1 MNILAITQIYP
12 QPDDVGDDRPTSTV
26 EYFGREWVKQ
36 GHNVMV
42 IHCPSKFPVVFYLLP
57 ASIKDKFSNKSNT
70 TAPPIESRRVL
81 HRTEQGL
88 RIHRLPM
95 LKVYP
100 GRAFSES
107 KMNRQ
112 AKKIWELA
120 DSEGFKPDLV
130 VGHFANPSLE
140 LVANVA
146 EHYGVKSSMVFHHDC
161 TPRNI
166 EKYRIKEII
175 PRIGAVG
182 ARSRIEAQEIQE
194 RLGLKNTPF
203 ICYSGAPNDAVAAC
217 EKECIKHDYS
227 KGVRHL
233 YVGSMLTRKH
243 VDSVIRAFSE
253 EYKGDKKA
261 TLRIVGGGQ
270 EEENLKTLV
279 KELGLEEVVTFTGKI
294 PRADVMEEMH
304 QAQVFT
310 MISHGETFGMVYIE
324 AMLQGCI
331 TIASY
336 GEGFDGIIQDGVN
349 GFLCKAGDAE
359 MLKSIYEK
367 IEAMSVDERNRI
379 GQNAIDTALG
389 FSEAAVA
396 ERYLKDALA
405 QRNAR

>member
-12 QPDDVGDDRPTSTV
+12 QLDDVGDDRPTSTV

-107 KMNRQ
+107 KMKRQ
-112 AKKIWELA
+112 AKKIWELV

-161 TPRNI
+161 SPRNI

-194 RLGLKNTPF
+194 RLGLKETPF
-203 ICYSGAPNDAVAAC
+203 ICYSGAPNDAVEAC
-217 EKECIKHDYS
+217 EKECKKHDYS
-227 KGVRHL
+227 KGTHHL

-243 VDSVIRAFSE
+243 VDAIIRAFAE
-253 EYKGDKKA
+253 EYKGDRKA

-270 EEENLKTLV
+270 EEENLKKLV
-279 KELGLEEVVTFTGKI
+279 SELGLTDSITFVGKI

>member
-1 MNILAITQIYP
+1 MNILAITQIFP

-26 EYFGREWVKQ
+26 EYFGKEWVKQ
-36 GHNVMV
+36 GHNVIV

-57 ASIKDKFSNKSNT
+57 ASIKDKFSNKNNT

-81 HRTEQGL
+81 HRTDQGL

-95 LKVYP
+95 LKIYP

-107 KMNRQ
+107 KMKRQ
-112 AKKIWELA
+112 VKKICDLV
-120 DSEGFKPDLV
+120 DTEGFKPDLV

-146 EHYGVKSSMVFHHDC
+146 EHYDVKSSIVFHHDC
-161 TPRNI
+161 SPRNI
-166 EKYRIKEII
+166 EKYRIKELI

-182 ARSRIEAQEIQE
+182 ARSRIESMEIQE
-194 RLGLKNTPF
+194 RLGLKETPF
-203 ICYSGAPNDAVAAC
+203 ICYSGAPNDAVEAC
-217 EKECIKHDYS
+217 EKECQKHDYS
-227 KGVRHL
+227 NGINHL

-243 VDSVIRAFSE
+243 VDAIIRAYAE
-253 EYKGDKKA
+253 VYKEDKKA
-261 TLRIVGGGQ
+261 NLRIVGGGQ
-270 EEENLKTLV
+270 EEENLKKLV
-279 KELGLEEVVTFTGKI
+279 VELGLADSITFVGKI
-294 PRADVMEEMH
+294 PRSDVMEEMH
-304 QAQVFT
+304 NAQVFT

-359 MLKSIYEK
+359 MLKGIYEK
-367 IEAMSVDERNRI
+367 IEAMSIDERNKI

-396 ERYLKDALA
+396 ERYLNDALA

>member
-26 EYFGREWVKQ
+26 EYFGREWFKQ

-70 TAPPIESRRVL
+70 TAPPIESRHVL

-107 KMNRQ
+107 TMKRQ
-112 AKKIWELA
+112 AKRIWELV

-161 TPRNI
+161 GPRNI

-194 RLGLKNTPF
+194 RLSLKETPF
-203 ICYSGAPNDAVAAC
+203 ICYSGAPNDAVEAC
-217 EKECIKHDYS
+217 EKECKKHDYS
-227 KGVRHL
+227 DGTHHL

-243 VDSVIRAFSE
+243 VDAIIRAFAE
-253 EYKGDKKA
+253 EYKDDKKS

-270 EEENLKTLV
+270 EEENLKKLV
-279 KELGLEEVVTFTGKI
+279 NDLGMSDAITFVGKI
-294 PRADVMEEMH
+294 PRAEVMEEMH
-304 QAQVFT
+304 RAQVFT

-359 MLKSIYEK
+359 MLKSIYDK
-367 IEAMSVDERNRI
+367 IEAMSIEERNRI
-379 GQNAIDTALG
+379 GQNAVDTALG

-396 ERYLKDALA
+396 ERYLKDALE
-405 QRNAR
+405 QRNKR

>member
-42 IHCPSKFPVVFYLLP
+42 IHCPSRFPIVFYLLP
-57 ASIKDKFSNKSNT
+57 TSIKDKFSNKSNT

-100 GRAFSES
+100 GRAFSENTM
-107 KMNRQ
+107 KRQ
-112 AKKIWELA
+112 AKRIWELV

-130 VGHFANPSLE
+130 MGHFANPSLE

-146 EHYGVKSSMVFHHDC
+146 EHYGVKSSIVFHHDC
-161 TPRNI
+161 SERSI

-194 RLGLKNTPF
+194 RLGLKETPF
-203 ICYSGAPNDAVAAC
+203 ICYSGAPNDAVEAC
-217 EKECIKHDYS
+217 ERECKKHDYS
-227 KGVRHL
+227 NGTNHL

-243 VDSVIRAFSE
+243 VDAIIRAFAE
-253 EYKGDKKA
+253 KYKGDRKSK
-261 TLRIVGGGQ
+261 LRIVGGGQ
-270 EEENLKTLV
+270 EEENLRKLV
-279 KELGLEEVVTFTGKI
+279 NELGMSDAITFIGKI
-294 PRADVMEEMH
+294 PRVDVMKEMH
-304 QAQVFT
+304 QAQIFT

-349 GFLCKAGDAE
+349 GFLCKAGDTE

-367 IEAMSVDERNRI
+367 VEAMSIEERNRI

-396 ERYLKDALA
+396 ERYLNDVLA
-405 QRNAR
+405 QKNTR

>member
-42 IHCPSKFPVVFYLLP
+42 VHCPSKFPIVFYLLP
-57 ASIKDKFSNKSNT
+57 AAIKDKFSNRSNT
-70 TAPPIESRRVL
+70 TTPSIESRRVL
-81 HRTEQGL
+81 HRTEQGVK
-88 RIHRLPM
+88 IHRLPM

-100 GRAFSES
+100 GRPFSKS
-107 KMNRQ
+107 TMKRQ
-112 AKKIWELA
+112 SKKIWELIN
-120 DSEGFKPDLV
+120 SEGFRPDLV
-130 VGHFANPSLE
+130 AGHFANPSLE

-146 EHYGVKSSMVFHHDC
+146 EHYGVKSSIVFHHDC
-161 TPRNI
+161 TPGNI

-175 PRIGAVG
+175 LRIGAVG
-182 ARSRIEAQEIQE
+182 ARSRIEALEIKQ
-194 RLGLKNTPF
+194 RLNLKETPF
-203 ICYSGAPNDAVAAC
+203 VCYSGAPNDAVEAC
-217 EKECIKHDYS
+217 EKECKKHDYS
-227 KGVRHL
+227 NGTHHL

-243 VDSVIRAFSE
+243 VDSIIKAFTE
-253 EYKGDKKA
+253 EYKDNKKA

-270 EEENLKTLV
+270 EEECLKKIV
-279 KELGLEEVVTFTGKI
+279 HELGMTDSITFVGKI
-294 PRADVMEEMH
+294 PRAAVMEEMH
-304 QAQVFT
+304 RAQVFT
-310 MISHGETFGMVYIE
+310 MISHSETFGMVYIE

-349 GFLCKAGDAE
+349 GFLCKAGDVE
-359 MLKSIYEK
+359 MLKRIYER
-367 IEAMSVDERNRI
+367 IEAMTLEERNKI

-396 ERYLKDALA
+396 ERYLNDALA